1 MGQICLYC
9 GMILWDWIITT
20 GLHSQQEGEG
30 KLKQF
35 QIVKRKIY
43 NHDVIT
49 KQGNNST
56 VPNSNYIRPLREQAN
71 SILNGYGLEA
81 KSQTN
86 QTL

>member
-1 MGQICLYC
+1 
-9 GMILWDWIITT
+9 MILWDWIITT